1 MTREKDDKNS
11 QQDSNSVETV
21 TPTTSNANSGTNQFL
36 VNGGAL
42 FLISLLGYYYYT
54 TYLRIEAKIWS
65 HPLEYISVPYIKELD
80 KLNDVITYMIPAII
94 IFSCLLFL
102 VSKREHFTKK
112 DHLSEDDHDQYDYD
126 SCNFYRRHIG
136 ITLLF
141 LCIFVIFIIYAPK
154 YVEIL
159 LPVYLLSMIFTVS
172 LMFYVAIK
180 VDRSSYKQ
188 FYRQEK
194 IFKLLV
200 NLYGLIFLLPI
211 TMILLFALND
221 YSNPTLLTTSCEK
234 IVKDTEKA
242 ACEKYGKLYLVSENR
257 GIGIWRAFSEQNH
270 NEVQLSNQYFHI
282 EMKNTHVESKTYT
295 HVESIAN
302 TQVETKTNNND

>member
-1 MTREKDDKNS
+1 MRYLTREKDNKDS
-11 QQDSNSVETV
+11 QQDANSVETV
-21 TPTTSNANSGTNQFL
+21 TLTTSNANSGANQFL

-94 IFSCLLFL
+94 IFSCLLSL
-102 VSKREHFTKK
+102 VFKRKYFTKK
-112 DHLSEDDHDQYDYD
+112 DHLSDDDYDRYDYD

-141 LCIFVIFIIYAPK
+141 LCVLVIFIICAPK

-221 YSNPTLLTTSCEK
+221 YSKPTLLTTSCEK

-257 GIGIWRAFSEQNH
+257 GIGVWRAFSEQN
-270 NEVQLSNQYFHI
+270 NNIVELSDQYFHI
-282 EMKNTHVESKTYT
+282 EMKNTRVESKTYT
-295 HVESIAN
+295 HVE
-302 TQVETKTNNND
+302 TKTTNNE